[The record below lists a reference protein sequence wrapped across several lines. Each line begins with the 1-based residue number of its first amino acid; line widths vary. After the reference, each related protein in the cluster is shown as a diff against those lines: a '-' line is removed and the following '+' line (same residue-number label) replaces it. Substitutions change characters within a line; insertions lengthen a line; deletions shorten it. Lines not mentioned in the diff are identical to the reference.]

1 MLHGIDENFA
11 QHYTALAVTHNFIG
25 SPHIDRQNVCP
36 FYGIS
41 LGNFDDGTGGIMVE
55 CSARIV
61 CKVNTKNRLSK
72 IDGRFPHWVA
82 NYSASSA
89 TSNNNI
95 DRYSLIYYQT
105 LGEYQPI
112 GSPIFDDPK
121 ETK

>member
-1 MLHGIDENFA
+1 MLGLFVKLI
-11 QHYTALAVTHNFIG
+11 QKIG
-25 SPHIDRQNVCP
+25 SVKLMVSNCTYNVFP
-36 FYGIS
+36 FENKCLHTDFFRCYYVTLS
-41 LGNFDDGTGGIMVE
+41 YRRFAYVHTFPVVVNHMVY
-55 CSARIV
+55 CIFS
-61 CKVNTKNRLSK
+61 
-72 IDGRFPHWVA
+72 GRFPHWVA
-82 NYSASSA
+82 NYSASSG